1 MNIVVPVIR
10 CCRCRPASLP
20 CPSCEADA
28 RTATYLARI
37 RIKSNRAFENTSI
50 KLRADA

>member
-1 MNIVVPVIR
+1 MKIVVPVVR
-10 CCRCRPASLP
+10 CNRCRSASLP

-37 RIKSNRAFENTSI
+37 RIKSNRVFENTSL